1 MSGPHLSLS
10 LSRELWNEL
19 LGAALPVHIA
29 EGEVSLR
36 QAARGAVKQLGL
48 RRRVHGLLEDKRT
61 PQAVRKV
68 GDRARDLWH
77 RRRAGLIDRA
87 EQVVR
92 VEGSWRVE
100 LDDLGTELRYGKQRV
115 DADAYVRGILE
126 GTVWLMQENL
136 EIPFVFER
144 RIGASV
150 ALADIRYDRGRKAIV
165 GSLKDVGLYVGDHAV
180 FQLLARIG
188 EAALEQQVPRANPV
202 TILERER
209 VSEMVGP
216 MGGAL
221 KLNMDVDEIDL
232 RVDDDELKLE
242 IRFGFTRARLTDEEG
257 GEAVPQEM

>member
-1 MSGPHLSLS
+1 MSGPHLSLT

-19 LGAALPVHIA
+19 MSAALPINLA
-29 EGEVSLR
+29 GGDVSLKDS
-36 QAARGAVKQLGL
+36 ARGALKQLGV
-48 RRRVHGLLEDKRT
+48 RRRVAGLLEDKRT
-61 PQAVRKV
+61 PALVKRA
-68 GDRARDLWH
+68 GDRARGVW
-77 RRRAGLIDRA
+77 RAQRAGLIHRA
-87 EQVVR
+87 EQLVR
-92 VEGSWRVE
+92 VEGTWRVE

-126 GTVWLMQENL
+126 GTIWLAQENL

-150 ALADIRYDRGRKAIV
+150 GLGDIRYDRNKKAIV

-180 FQLLARIG
+180 LQLLARIG
-188 EAALEQQVPRANPV
+188 EAALEQQLPRTNPV

-221 KLNMDVDEIDL
+221 KLNMGVDEIAL
-232 RVDDDELKLE
+232 KVDDDELRLE
-242 IRFGFTRARLTDEEG
+242 IRFGFTRAQLTGD
-257 GEAVPQEM
+257 EAVTTR